1 MEKHEIKIRIT
12 FLEELLGT
20 ASANPDIHR
29 EYIASKAP
37 DAESIE
43 E

>member
-1 MEKHEIKIRIT
+1 MEKYEIKIRIK
-12 FLEELLGT
+12 FFEELLGT

-37 DAESIE
+37 DAESLK
-43 E
+43 